1 MDFDKQSLRPFGEP
15 LRRRRDYGEPGSGLG
30 LAAKELCRV
39 ARLLIGERQV
49 KRQSKAAE
57 R

>member
-1 MDFDKQSLRPFGEP
+1 MDFDKQPLRPFGEP

-39 ARLLIGERQV
+39 ARLLIGRRHGKK
-49 KRQSKAAE
+49 KRI
-57 R
+57 